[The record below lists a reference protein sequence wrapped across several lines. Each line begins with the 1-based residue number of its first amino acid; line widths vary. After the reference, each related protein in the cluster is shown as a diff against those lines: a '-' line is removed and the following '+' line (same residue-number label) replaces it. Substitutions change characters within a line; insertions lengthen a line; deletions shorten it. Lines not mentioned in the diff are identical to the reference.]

1 MRGVVGKTRDEH
13 NVAEA
18 ILAHTEGHNIY
29 TAHCVCVRARARAC
43 VWPSLPV
50 CVIPYAVELEDLFVM
65 VKILPQSVQLLIRTK
80 RLHCF
85 QCLQ

>member
-1 MRGVVGKTRDEH
+1 MRGVVGKSRDEH

-43 VWPSLPV
+43 V
-50 CVIPYAVELEDLFVM
+50 A
-65 VKILPQSVQLLIRTK
+65 ILTCLCHSICSRT
-80 RLHCF
+80 
-85 QCLQ
+85 